1 MASALISGV
10 TQFISNDEIIVSS
23 PGKDDLDLLRK
34 NFGISTTTSN
44 VDVIKKSK
52 FVFLAIKPNILGVVL
67 DEIRSHINIDTVL
80 ISIVAGANLNS
91 IENKTPESSKVIRA
105 MPNTPVSIGKGIT
118 ALCANSNTSNSEKEF
133 VDNMFS
139 SVGSCIWLSEGS
151 FDLYTSVFGSGPAY
165 VFYLSEILIEATE
178 DLDIEPEER
187 QSLIAELI
195 KGASSLILENME
207 HPASLRGKVTSPGGV
222 TEKAIQILDKKEVK
236 ESFLEALHEA
246 TKKSKELGR

>member
-1 MASALISGV
+1 MPSKKEDL
-10 TQFISNDEIIVSS
+10 TDEQRAWVNTTHAAVREWDTWV
-23 PGKDDLDLLRK
+23 PKDQ
-34 NFGISTTTSN
+34 
-44 VDVIKKSK
+44 
-52 FVFLAIKPNILGVVL
+52 A
-67 DEIRSHINIDTVL
+67 E
-80 ISIVAGANLNS
+80 
-91 IENKTPESSKVIRA
+91 RA
-105 MPNTPVSIGKGIT
+105 V
-118 ALCANSNTSNSEKEF
+118 KEF